1 MNIKI
6 LIFQASTM
14 IKRKITNKKLRNIS
28 EFFAFYDELGE
39 NWLSE
44 MA

>member
-1 MNIKI
+1 MSIKI
-6 LIFQASTM
+6 LIFQISTM
-14 IKRKITNKKLRNIS
+14 IKLKIKNEKLRNIS
-28 EFFAFYDELGE
+28 EFFAFYEEMCE

>member
-6 LIFQASTM
+6 LIFQTSTM
-14 IKRKITNKKLRNIS
+14 IKRKIKNEKLRNIS
-28 EFFAFYDELGE
+28 EFFAFYNEMCKS
-39 NWLSE
+39 WLSE